1 MSHHVITFSDICF
14 NYPDGTQ
21 VLNGASFQI
30 HHGEKVAL
38 VGANG
43 AGKSTLIN
51 LLSGFYQPTSGF
63 IAVGDTKI
71 TPKTIDS
78 IRRNIGFTFQNS
90 DDQLFMPTVFDDVAF
105 GPANMG
111 IQGEELKQRVVSAL
125 KKVGVEHLAERP
137 PHRLSV
143 GQKRAVALAGILA
156 MEPSVLVLDE
166 PSDSLDPRARQ
177 NLINQLLQF
186 THSQLIATHD
196 LDLVLDICDKVI
208 VLHKGKIMAEAPPEH
223 IFNDF
228 KLLEDSGL
236 ALPLKMQGGKSGKT
250 QQ

>member
-1 MSHHVITFSDICF
+1 MSHHLITFSDVCF
-14 NYPDGTQ
+14 SYPDGTK
-21 VLNGASFQI
+21 VLNGVSFQI
-30 HHGEKVAL
+30 RHGEKVAL

-51 LLSGFYQPTSGF
+51 LLSGFFRPTSGF

-111 IQGEELKQRVVSAL
+111 IQGEDLKHRVMNAL
-125 KKVGVEHLAERP
+125 KNVAAEHLAERP

-156 MEPSVLVLDE
+156 MEPSALVLDE

-177 NLINQLLQF
+177 NLIDQLLQF

-196 LDLVLDICDKVI
+196 LDLVLDICNKVV
-208 VLHKGKIMAEAPPEH
+208 VLHEGKVMAEASPEK

-228 KLLEDSGL
+228 QLLEDSGL
-236 ALPLKMQGGKSGKT
+236 ALPLKMQGG
-250 QQ
+250 QYNQI